1 MTPDERMDIVREVC
15 ARYNGGRTGMLLN
28 ILSDITDRL
37 RYIPEEAIGYIA
49 ETVEVSPATVRL
61 VCGRSVRYTTD
72 EVGRHLI
79 VVCDGSVCHCRGS
92 IEIVQALEFA
102 LGIKLGE
109 TTSDGSFTLKSASCV
124 GACANAPVLI
134 VDETMRGHT
143 RNNDIPK
150 IIEQINEVESR

>member
-15 ARYNGGRTGMLLN
+15 ARYSGGRTGMLLS

-37 RYIPEEAIGYIA
+37 RYIPEEAIEHIA
-49 ETVEVSPATVRL
+49 ETVEAPPATVRL
-61 VCGRSVRYTTD
+61 VCGRSARYTTD

-92 IEIVQALEFA
+92 IENIQALEFA

-109 TTSDGSFTLKSASCV
+109 TTSDGLFTLKSASCV

-134 VDETMRGHT
+134 VDETMRGHA

-150 IIEQINEVESR
+150 IIEQLKEVESR

>member
-15 ARYNGGRTGMLLN
+15 ARYNGGRTGMLLS

-37 RYIPEEAIGYIA
+37 RYIPEEAIEHIA
-49 ETVEVSPATVRL
+49 ETVEAPPATVRL
-61 VCGRSVRYTTD
+61 VCGRSARYTTD

-79 VVCDGSVCHCRGS
+79 VVCDGSDCHCRGS
-92 IEIVQALEFA
+92 IENIQALEFA

-109 TTSDGSFTLKSASCV
+109 TTSDGLFTLKSASCV

-134 VDETMRGHT
+134 VDETMRGHA

-150 IIEQINEVESR
+150 IIEQLKEVESR

>member
-1 MTPDERMDIVREVC
+1 MTPDERMGIVRDIC
-15 ARYNGGRTGMLLN
+15 ARYNGGRTGALLN

-49 ETVEVSPATVRL
+49 ETAGVSPATVRL
-61 VCGRSVRYTTD
+61 VCSRSVRYTTD

-92 IEIVQALEFA
+92 IENIQALEFA
-102 LGIKLGE
+102 LDIKLGE
-109 TTSDGSFTLKSASCV
+109 TTSDGLFTLKSASCV